1 MHNSQARGE
10 DLDKTEKKG
19 VKTHS
24 CIQEAF
30 GELDE
35 QAGHGVGGQGREQ
48 DPVNPADGIRGEEL
62 EGVQGVQVVVQ
73 HEPSA

>member
-19 VKTHS
+19 VKTYS
-24 CIQEAF
+24 CIREAF

-35 QAGHGVGGQGREQ
+35 QAGHGVGRQGREQ
-48 DPVNPADGIRGEEL
+48 DPVNPADGLSKGRGA
-62 EGVQGVQVVVQ
+62 GGGAG
-73 HEPSA
+73 SAGSGAA